1 MHVVIYLL
9 LCLVVG
15 FVGRRRKIGFLGYF
29 LLAILVTPLIPL
41 LFIVITERMGRAKQ
55 VPVQPVL
62 ICPAC
67 SNRLQQDMAA
77 RHCLHCGAPL

>member
-29 LLAILVTPLIPL
+29 LLSILVTPLIPL

-55 VPVQPVL
+55 LPAQPVL

-67 SNRLQQDMAA
+67 SYRLHQDMAV